1 MAAHWWLLRAI
12 QSFEVRLPSPPI
24 SSLTNKSQDHIVA
37 SILRQPGFHRAVT
50 RIHKTIH
57 EKQHGRNPHEPLAPG
72 EATADPNTSGKNSQ
86 FAKHFLDEIKN
97 QFRGKPTD
105 ITRK

>member
-1 MAAHWWLLRAI
+1 MAVHWWLLRAV
-12 QSFEVRLPSPPI
+12 QSLE
-24 SSLTNKSQDHIVA
+24 DHIVA
-37 SILRQPGFHRAVT
+37 SILRQPGFHRAVG

-57 EKQHGRNPHEPLAPG
+57 EKQHGRNPNEPLAPG
-72 EATADPNTSGKNSQ
+72 EATGPTTADPNSANRNER

-105 ITRK
+105 FPGDKTRK

>member
-12 QSFEVRLPSPPI
+12 QSFE
-24 SSLTNKSQDHIVA
+24 
-37 SILRQPGFHRAVT
+37 ILRQPGFHRAVT

-72 EATADPNTSGKNSQ
+72 EATADPNTAGKNSE